1 MHGRTRVQQ
10 AARDAVGC
18 ADSFVRE
25 RPRVAWVQQLR

>member
-18 ADSFVRE
+18 ADSLFVKDHGVVWE
-25 RPRVAWVQQLR
+25 LLLR